1 MGPSPQD
8 VARRASAKKSSYSE
22 DPYRSFAHFKAYSS
36 SLEIITREFET
47 WLASK
52 RKWAVDLTVPGFRED
67 NGRSLAIVR
76 HSLENIDLLRFRL
89 TEDDPAT
96 GIWTTDFA
104 AGAPKAGGAGWFL
117 LQVSNSR
124 NNWVAVPRVAP
135 GLVDVLP
142 IQTQESLHLTPQ
154 PQRVSVHGVED
165 LAARVTDPDRHG
177 LIFIAGSDGELPFDK
192 FYTGVGEWTQQVV
205 GLAEVAVLDPLA
217 TTEFRAAM
225 GDQHAVSPW
234 TIRNFLPGADPATP
248 DDHLRHRYLTV
259 GTLVSLTEPALK
271 RLLGRIARSH
281 SITRKLPPDVLK
293 YLRTLDRV
301 ENKYVIEGLAPTAKP
316 PQVTEIPV
324 TSERER
330 PAEPAVTKSVTH
342 ADRVTHQPEDNAQQ
356 SLRLVMDVLGVEAI
370 DRATLESIKARANPG
385 TDPAALHR
393 TNQLLEQK
401 QEQLDALEDQ
411 IAELR
416 EKVDYWQLEYGVEF
430 EERQRLS
437 DETRWLRKELRAVQ
451 AFDIASSLTP
461 LSEITAYP
469 DSYIELVEMIGKMAS
484 EGVVFTGDPKS
495 CLELEP
501 CDQLGAS
508 ARVGW
513 KAVLALRDYIR
524 ARNDGAWSG
533 SVHDY
538 LSRTPNGYQ
547 TVSIKKHAASESPTT
562 MQQWGHQRRFPV
574 PKHVSPSGWI
584 EMQAHFRLGQIGMV
598 SPRMYY
604 LDRWPKDGK
613 IYIGYIGRHL
623 RNTKTN

>member
-8 VARRASAKKSSYSE
+8 LARRAATRKPSYSE
-22 DPYRSFAHFKAYSS
+22 DPYRSFAHFDADRS
-36 SLEIITREFET
+36 SLKIITREFET
-47 WLASK
+47 WLAGK

-67 NGRSLAIVR
+67 DGRSLAVVH
-76 HSLENIDLLRFRL
+76 HSVGNIDLLRFRL
-89 TEDDPAT
+89 TEDHPST

-124 NNWVAVPRVAP
+124 NSWVAVPRVAP

-142 IQTQESLHLTPQ
+142 IQTQESLHLTPK

-165 LAARVTDPDRHG
+165 LAARVTDPERHG
-177 LIFIAGSDGELPFDK
+177 LIFIAGTDGELPFDQ
-192 FYTGVGEWTQQVV
+192 FYTQMGEWTRQVV

-248 DDHLRHRYLTV
+248 DDHLRHRFLTI
-259 GTLVSLTEPALK
+259 GKLVNLSDSALNQ
-271 RLLGRIARSH
+271 LLGRIARSH
-281 SITRKLPPDVLK
+281 SITRKLPPEVLK

-301 ENKYVIEGLAPTAKP
+301 ENKYVIEGLAPTVESP
-316 PQVTEIPV
+316 WVTEIPT
-324 TSERER
+324 TSEVTR
-330 PAEPAVTKSVTH
+330 PAEPAVPKSVTPV
-342 ADRVTHQPEDNAQQ
+342 DRVTHQSENDAQEL
-356 SLRLVMDVLGVEAI
+356 LRLVMDVFEVEAI
-370 DRATLESIKARANPG
+370 DRATLESIRARVSPV

-401 QEQLDALEDQ
+401 QEQLDSLEDQ

-437 DETRWLRKELRAVQ
+437 DESRWLRKELRAVQ

-461 LSEITAYP
+461 TSEITAYP
-469 DSYIELVEMIGKMAS
+469 DSYIDLVDMISKMEG

-508 ARVGW
+508 ARIGW

-538 LSRTPNGYQ
+538 LSRTPDGYQ
-547 TVSIKKHAASESPTT
+547 TLSAKKHAAGESSTT
-562 MQQWGHQRRFPV
+562 MQQWGHQRRFRV
-574 PKHVSPSGWI
+574 PENVASNGWI

-604 LDRWPKDGK
+604 LDHWAKDGK

-623 RNTKTN
+623 KNTKTN